1 MFKVLRKWWL
11 YLTAKTDKSFN
22 ERADPS
28 VQLEQAITEAQDQH
42 RRLREQAAN
51 VIAQQKQTELCLG
64 RKLDELEKA
73 NANARQAVLMADD
86 ATRKGDT
93 AKASEYQRAAEAIA
107 SRLVALEKEVSDLS
121 SMALQTTQAAD
132 QAKAAVNTNA
142 QMLQQKL
149 AEKNQLMGQLEQAKM
164 AEQMNKAMSSLNE
177 TVGQDVPTFDEVREK
192 IEARYA
198 KAQGMSELTET
209 SVESRMLEI
218 EQAAAN
224 TEAQARLLEIR
235 AQLGL
240 DGGAAPAEAA
250 AAPTPTPEAAP
261 APAPATEPE
270 TPQAQPGT

>member
-22 ERADPS
+22 ERADPA
-28 VQLEQAITEAQDQH
+28 VQLEQAITEAQEQH

-51 VIAQQKQTELCLG
+51 VIAQQKQTELRLS

-73 NANARQAVLMADD
+73 NTNARQAVLMADD

-93 AKASEYQRAAEAIA
+93 AKAGEYQRAAEAIA
-107 SRLVALEKEVSDLS
+107 GRLVALEKEVSDLS

-164 AEQMNKAMSSLNE
+164 AEQMNSAMASLNE
-177 TVGQDVPTFDEVREK
+177 TVGQDVPTFNEVRDK

-240 DGGAAPAEAA
+240 DGGAAPADAA
-250 AAPTPTPEAAP
+250 AAPTPTPEA

>member
-51 VIAQQKQTELCLG
+51 VIAQQKQTELRLG

-86 ATRKGDT
+86 ATRKGDA

-177 TVGQDVPTFDEVREK
+177 TVGQDVPTFNEVREK

-198 KAQGMSELTET
+198 KAQGMTELTET

-250 AAPTPTPEAAP
+250 SAPTPTPEAAP
-261 APAPATEPE
+261 APAAKPDE

>member
-1 MFKVLRKWWL
+1 MIKLMRRFWK
-11 YLTAKTDKSFN
+11 YMTAGANQKFN
-22 ERADPS
+22 EKADPKI
-28 VQLEQAITEAQDQH
+28 QLQQAIDEAQRNH
-42 RRLREQAAN
+42 RVLTEQAAN
-51 VIAQQKQTELCLG
+51 VIAQQKQTELRLG

-177 TVGQDVPTFDEVREK
+177 TVGQDVPTFNEVREK

-198 KAQGMSELTET
+198 KAQGMTELTET

-235 AQLGL
+235 AQPGL

-261 APAPATEPE
+261 APATEPGE

>member
-1 MFKVLRKWWL
+1 
-11 YLTAKTDKSFN
+11 
-22 ERADPS
+22 
-28 VQLEQAITEAQDQH
+28 
-42 RRLREQAAN
+42 
-51 VIAQQKQTELCLG
+51 
-64 RKLDELEKA
+64 
-73 NANARQAVLMADD
+73 VLMADD